1 MRGSLDNEEQRLYAG
16 TEGKVPRE
24 ESCESYGCAL
34 VTAHPHSPH
43 LAERF
48 HFSSS
53 DWIVFLDSAAAVE
66 LAGIW
71 RNPLEA
77 E

>member
-1 MRGSLDNEEQRLYAG
+1 MRQFLGNEEQRLYADI
-16 TEGKVPRE
+16 EGKVPRE
-24 ESCESYGCAL
+24 ESCESYGCAV
-34 VTAHPHSPH
+34 VTAHPHSPC
-43 LAERF
+43 LVERS

-71 RNPLEA
+71 QNPSEA